1 MSTVKDTAK
10 MSKNITKKLLEYRAE
25 LIEKNPP
32 CFVVEVV
39 FPDVKHRQKF
49 LDYRSAS
56 DYFGLFSVLPC
67 AVILRRIGSIQTE
80 ETIIQKVVT
89 NVDFSRAV

>member
-1 MSTVKDTAK
+1 
-10 MSKNITKKLLEYRAE
+10 MSKDLTKKLLEYRAE

-49 LDYRSAS
+49 LDFRSAS
-56 DYFGLFSVLPC
+56 DYFGLFSLLPC
-67 AVILRRIGSIQTE
+67 AVVLRRIASIQSE

-89 NVDFSRAV
+89 NADYSRAV